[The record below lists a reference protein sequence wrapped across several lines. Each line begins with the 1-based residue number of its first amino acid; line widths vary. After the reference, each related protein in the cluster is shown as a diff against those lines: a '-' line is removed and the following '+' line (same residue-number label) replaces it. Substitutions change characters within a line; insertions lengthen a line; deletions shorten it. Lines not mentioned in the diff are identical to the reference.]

1 MWVFKN
7 SYHKSKASTISVHK
21 WERSERVGYNIF
33 TPGLYILQNYEGGTL
48 GKFGRKICCNFDNN
62 VKCILLIDGNKRC
75 VLDET
80 TEEQHKNGKVQ
91 FSICPL
97 LPDSERNG
105 FLAEMEKKGYRNFR
119 SFKT

>member
-1 MWVFKN
+1 LTRRRTTQQGEQRE
-7 SYHKSKASTISVHK
+7 SLAQD
-21 WERSERVGYNIF
+21 IF
-33 TPGLYILQNYEGGTL
+33 ITRLYILQNYEGVSL

-80 TEEQHKNGKVQ
+80 TEEQHQNGKAQ

-105 FLAEMEKKGYRNFR
+105 FLAEMEKKGYHNFR